1 MAAEGPGD
9 PAESP
14 DPAPGRGGE
23 KTTGLRPAHRRTGR
37 GAATCAALRAA
48 AAEMFLERGYE
59 GTSLDAVIA
68 RAGGSKTNV
77 YGFFGGKE
85 GLFLAVVE
93 ELCREIQLPLRALRL
108 EEVPLREGLARLA
121 ATLLDTLLVPRHL
134 GIYRLV
140 IGDPGRFPALG
151 PLWYAEGP
159 QATRAIVERLVRTR
173 LAAGDPAAEAIA
185 RRGLCPEVF
194 ARQFHDM
201 VVYDLMHRAGVPRGL
216 SPRGAAPPAPVSR
229 VVVEQ
234 ALVALLGEAG
244 GP

>member
-1 MAAEGPGD
+1 MAPDGPE
-9 PAESP
+9 PPPESP
-14 DPAPGRGGE
+14 VPPSGRCGE
-23 KTTGLRPAHRRTGR
+23 RTTGLRPAHRRTGR

-48 AAEMFLERGYE
+48 AAELFLERGYE

-108 EEVPLREGLARLA
+108 EAMPLRAGLAQLG
-121 ATLLDTLLVPRHL
+121 ATLLETLLVPRHL

-173 LAAGDPAAEAIA
+173 LAAGDPVAEALVG
-185 RRGLCPEVF
+185 RGLCPEVF
-194 ARQFHDM
+194 ARQFHDL
-201 VVYDLMHRAGVPRGL
+201 VVPDLLHRSL
-216 SPRGAAPPAPVSR
+216 LQRGAAPPAPVR
-229 VVVEQ
+229 REVVEQ
-234 ALVALLGEAG
+234 ALRALLGEEAG
-244 GP
+244 S